1 MTHIRPHLMA
11 AFAAAGIVMALPF
24 TAAPALAQA
33 SGCED
38 GKKIIAER
46 HSLAQQIEKL
56 SGGGKK
62 KQIDPRSACTIFTKL
77 TANGEA
83 GVKWMSANKDWCQIP
98 DQVVQGFTEEHK
110 RIQNIKGQAC
120 QAAAKL
126 AEMEKR
132 AKQAQQQQQKQGG
145 GNRLGGGLTGTYS
158 IPKGAL

>member
-1 MTHIRPHLMA
+1 MTHIRPHLLA
-11 AFAAAGIVMALPF
+11 AFAAAGIVVAAPF
-24 TAAPALAQA
+24 ATTPALAQA

-46 HSLAQQIEKL
+46 QSLAQQIEKL

-77 TANGEA
+77 VNNGEA
-83 GVKWMSANKDWCQIP
+83 GVKWMTSNKDWCQIP
-98 DQVVQGFTEEHK
+98 DQVVQNFSEEHK
-110 RIQNIKGQAC
+110 RIQGIKGQAC
-120 QAAAKL
+120 QAAAKV

-132 AKQAQQQQQKQGG
+132 AKQAQQQQQQGA
-145 GNRLGGGLTGTYS
+145 GNRLGGGLTGSYS